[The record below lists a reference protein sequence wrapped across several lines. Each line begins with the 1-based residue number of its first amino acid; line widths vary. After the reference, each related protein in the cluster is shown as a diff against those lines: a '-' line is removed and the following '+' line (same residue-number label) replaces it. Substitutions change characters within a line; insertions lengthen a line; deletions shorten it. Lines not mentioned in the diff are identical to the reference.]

1 MFARGGFS
9 FHPARFSAYP
19 ANLPNP
25 IIPTLARPPLT
36 PIIPAHTRYPGV
48 GDVPVFLSD
57 QFPALL
63 SLLFPLHTKFLSATP
78 LFPLLTQKQGGY
90 TPTKMS
96 ARRHFLSLFSQ
107 SSHSAL
113 LLFNHLRTLSFF
125 VSNLSPTLPI
135 SSALLSQKQGVHP
148 LWSNQSLRSFTSST
162 SFTSFSSIHRPF
174 TILLPHLHPSFSLS
188 CHNHPRSGDQLL
200 HHAYRYP
207 NAYGTLLPMRSAPRD
222 SFMKR
227 VLIIEDDRDIVELV
241 RYNLA
246 NEGFQ
251 VNAAFDGSSGLSTL
265 KKTPPDLLLLD
276 LMLPKMSGLDICR
289 EIRKDESLNRLPV
302 LMLTARGDE
311 ADRVVGL
318 EMGADD
324 YVTKPFSPREL
335 IARVKALLRRAEP
348 PVDSPRVIEIGRLA
362 IDPASYRVSHS
373 GKPVPL
379 STLEFRLLY
388 YLASRPNRVFTRD
401 QLLDAVWGTDR
412 FVTPRSV
419 DVYVRRLRE
428 KIESD
433 PENPLH
439 LKTVRGAG
447 YLFETRAA

>member
-1 MFARGGFS
+1 MNVMSSPFPTSVLCALSVSALSSPVFS
-9 FHPARFSAYP
+9 PPHPPPPLSS
-19 ANLPNP
+19 
-25 IIPTLARPPLT
+25 IIPTLARPYANSNHSRTYRT
-36 PIIPAHTRYPGV
+36 PWVGV
-48 GDVPVFLSD
+48 P
-57 QFPALL
+57 
-63 SLLFPLHTKFLSATP
+63 
-78 LFPLLTQKQGGY
+78 
-90 TPTKMS
+90 
-96 ARRHFLSLFSQ
+96 RRLMLPCFIT
-107 SSHSAL
+107 SSPS
-113 LLFNHLRTLSFF
+113 SFF
-125 VSNLSPTLPI
+125 SV
-135 SSALLSQKQGVHP
+135 
-148 LWSNQSLRSFTSST
+148 
-162 SFTSFSSIHRPF
+162 HRPF
-174 TILLPHLHPSFSLS
+174 TILLPPLHPSFPLS
-188 CHNHPRSGDQLL
+188 CHNEPQSGDQLL

-207 NAYGTLLPMRSAPRD
+207 NAYGTLLPMRVAPRD
-222 SFMKR
+222 PFMKR

-251 VNAAFDGSSGLSTL
+251 VNAAFDGTSGLSSL

-335 IARVKALLRRAEP
+335 LARVKALLRRAEP
-348 PVDSPRVIEIGRLA
+348 PADAPRIIEVGKLA

>member
-1 MFARGGFS
+1 MLLNGTSERKQPNAR
-9 FHPARFSAYP
+9 SAP
-19 ANLPNP
+19 ANYRN
-25 IIPTLARPPLT
+25 
-36 PIIPAHTRYPGV
+36 
-48 GDVPVFLSD
+48 
-57 QFPALL
+57 
-63 SLLFPLHTKFLSATP
+63 
-78 LFPLLTQKQGGY
+78 
-90 TPTKMS
+90 
-96 ARRHFLSLFSQ
+96 
-107 SSHSAL
+107 SS
-113 LLFNHLRTLSFF
+113 
-125 VSNLSPTLPI
+125 V
-135 SSALLSQKQGVHP
+135 
-148 LWSNQSLRSFTSST
+148 
-162 SFTSFSSIHRPF
+162 
-174 TILLPHLHPSFSLS
+174 
-188 CHNHPRSGDQLL
+188 
-200 HHAYRYP
+200 
-207 NAYGTLLPMRSAPRD
+207 YGTLRRSPR
-222 SFMKR
+222 SERGIGMKR
-227 VLIIEDDRDIVELV
+227 VLIIEDDKDIVELV

-251 VNAAFDGSSGLSTL
+251 VSAAFDGSIGLSTL
-265 KKTPPDLLLLD
+265 REKPPDLLLLD
-276 LMLPKMSGLDICR
+276 LMLPKLSGLEICR
-289 EIRKDESLNRLPV
+289 EIRRDDSLNRLPI

-335 IARVKALLRRAEP
+335 LARVKALLRRAEP
-348 PVDSPRVIEIGRLA
+348 PTDSPRTIEVGKLA
-362 IDPASYRVSHS
+362 VDPASYRVSHN

-433 PENPLH
+433 PENPAY